1 MPIEPGDSWFSPKCI
16 EVQPRGRVLWEVE
29 PWLGSGPSA
38 GYQPQ
43 PNCECPETCSHVR
56 ETAGAKLRR
65 RKGNSPDHQLRSL
78 NRCSVSKAVCS
89 LKQPGCWLRS
99 SHH

>member
-1 MPIEPGDSWFSPKCI
+1 MPTERGDSWFSPKCI
-16 EVQPRGRVLWEVE
+16 EVQPRGRATGGRALDGLGAKC
-29 PWLGSGPSA
+29 WLPTPTKLRMPVDS
-38 GYQPQ
+38 Q
-43 PNCECPETCSHVR
+43 VR

-78 NRCSVSKAVCS
+78 NRCSVFKVVRPP
-89 LKQPGCWLRS
+89 KQPGCWLRS